1 MSNSATSAAKRRRAA
16 PFLTTSGVPTNFLPE
31 SSQPITPQSNISQTQ
46 SSEQKMLTLPQ
57 VIALVDSRLS
67 NLEKNVIELKSQP
80 ETPNY
85 ESADVTSNIN
95 EESVKTIID
104 SIMFEH
110 LREFNER
117 YEILA
122 NEISDLKNVV
132 MGLQSYTMNV
142 NKILFEEK
150 IKPIVSMS
158 THTSTNTDNVN
169 VSTALVNDLEPIL
182 QTDTQNEVENTV
194 EEPILTSIVDSIVE
208 DENSNQALDC
218 VCINHGIQF
227 AICKRSQFF
236 CVCRTSF

>member
-1 MSNSATSAAKRRRAA
+1 
-16 PFLTTSGVPTNFLPE
+16 
-31 SSQPITPQSNISQTQ
+31 
-46 SSEQKMLTLPQ
+46 
-57 VIALVDSRLS
+57 
-67 NLEKNVIELKSQP
+67 
-80 ETPNY
+80 
-85 ESADVTSNIN
+85 
-95 EESVKTIID
+95 
-104 SIMFEH
+104 MFEH
-110 LREFNER
+110 LSEFNER

-158 THTSTNTDNVN
+158 THTSTNTDNVD

-208 DENSNQALDC
+208 DENSNQALDDQPD
-218 VCINHGIQF
+218 ITII
-227 AICKRSQFF
+227 AKSQKKKG
-236 CVCRTSF
+236 SNKKSHIASLEQE